1 MGSQSYKSSAALIA
15 TLLVAPN
22 LISAFY
28 LPGVAPTSYR
38 LGSRVPL
45 NVNHLTPGSSP
56 NDESLRSVVSLDYY
70 HPAFH
75 FCRPENGTRYI
86 SESLGSILFGDR
98 ISTSPFELYMG
109 KDESCKKLCSV
120 TFDAPSASFVNVWI
134 WQNYNLNFL
143 IDGLPAG
150 QLNYDNTTSTEFYSS
165 GFALGS
171 VNGGEVMLHNH
182 YSMTIDYHEVKTPG
196 RGGMQYRVVGVDVR
210 PSSRGNSKALDD
222 GNVDCGSETVPLT
235 LSEQDP
241 TPVTWTYSVHWNKSP
256 TAWATR
262 WDKYLHVF
270 DPRIHWFSLFSSTLI
285 VVLLVGMVA
294 VTLLRA
300 LRKDIARYNQ
310 VDQYN
315 LDELNGTSAALEDGV
330 QEDSGWKLVHGD
342 VFRAPKY
349 PLLLSIFL
357 GSGAQLFVMTGIT
370 IVFALL
376 GFLSPSNRGSLGT
389 VMILLYAILAF
400 IGGYVS
406 SRCYKTF
413 GGEAWKRNIIFTP
426 TLIPGIVFGTF
437 FFFNLFLW
445 AQPGSSGAVPFFW
458 MLLIVGIWF
467 VISLPLSFAGSW
479 VGFKQPPI
487 SPPVRNNQIPRQIPH
502 APTYLRPIPSML
514 LVGILPFGAI
524 GVELYFIL
532 NSIWVS
538 KIYYMFGFLFLCYG
552 LMVITCAAS
561 TILMIYFLLCA
572 ENYHWRWRAFFTAG
586 SCAAYIFLYAMFNWV
601 SKMSLGGLTSNMLY
615 IGYSALISF
624 LFFVMTGT
632 IGFFATWAFVQKI
645 YGSIKID

>member
-1 MGSQSYKSSAALIA
+1 MRSHNYRSSTALLG
-15 TLLVAPN
+15 TLLLLSPS
-22 LISAFY
+22 LSSAFY
-28 LPGVAPTSYR
+28 LPGVAPTSYHI
-38 LGSRVPL
+38 GHRVPL
-45 NVNHLTPGSSP
+45 NVNHLTPSSIP
-56 NDESLRSVVSLDYY
+56 GADTIRSIVAFDYY
-70 HPAFH
+70 NPVFN
-75 FCRPENGTRYI
+75 FCKPPNGTKYI

-98 ISTSPFELYMG
+98 ISNSPYELYMG
-109 KDESCKKLCSV
+109 KNESCKALCEVNFEPDS
-120 TFDAPSASFVNVWI
+120 SSFVNILI
-134 WQNYNLNFL
+134 WDNYNLNFL

-150 QLNYDNTTSTEFYSS
+150 QRNIDNATGTEFYSS
-165 GFALGS
+165 GFALGELS
-171 VNGGEVMLHNH
+171 QDEIILHNH
-182 YSMTIDYHEVKTPG
+182 YTMVIDYHEVVTPG
-196 RGGMQYRVVGVDVR
+196 RADPQYRVVGVEVK
-210 PSSRGNSKALDD
+210 PSSRRDSKILNGNA
-222 GNVDCGSETVPLT
+222 DCADAIPLA
-235 LSEQDP
+235 LSELED
-241 TPVTWTYSVHWNKSP
+241 TKVTWTYSVYWRESP

-270 DPRIHWFSLFSSTLI
+270 DPKIHWFSLFSSTLI

-310 VDQYN
+310 VDQYH
-315 LDELNGTSAALEDGV
+315 LDDLNGTSAALEDGV

-349 PLLLSIFL
+349 PLLLSVFL

-389 VMILLYAILAF
+389 VMILLYALLAF

-413 GGEAWKRNIIFTP
+413 GGEAWKRNIVLTP
-426 TLIPGIVFGTF
+426 VLIPGIVFGTF
-437 FFFNLFLW
+437 FFLNLFLW
-445 AQPGSSGAVPFFW
+445 AQPGSSGAVPFVW

-479 VGFKQPPI
+479 IGFKQAPI
-487 SPPVRNNQIPRQIPH
+487 SPPVRSNQIPRQMPLT
-502 APTYLRPIPSML
+502 PGYLRPIPSML

-524 GVELYFIL
+524 SVELFFIL

-561 TILMIYFLLCA
+561 TTLMIYFLLCA

-586 SCAAYIFLYAMFNWV
+586 SCAGYIFLYAMFNWV
-601 SKMSLGGLTSNMLY
+601 SKMSLGGLTSNVLY

-624 LFFVMTGT
+624 LFFIITGT